1 MEKRNLFFYGIA
13 ALVAMLALMMFSSCD
28 SALEEFDLKVT
39 PNGGED
45 TNTEVVITVTRDNEN
60 GIVTATK
67 DENGIKKDTTVV
79 VPLGGVNFEISP
91 LDTIQVS
98 KPEVNSLSF
107 TETGSVSIDYADG
120 DISFTKTTKN
130 YRHEM
135 TGYLKD
141 ITISYVDATMTLWGK
156 KVEFPKANA
165 SVSFEDGAISVADE
179 GISNEVHYYLS
190 TSRYKVAFLGGSSE
204 ERGYERLAIDAK
216 DNLISTTKTDE
227 GYETLSS
234 TTAKSWVEIT
244 RTYSQ
249 SGSVSTRYEVILKN
263 GISAPAYE
271 IRTVESFDLEKKNA
285 VAGEAVVSGTRQEG
299 NITVTAHSSDYTVGC
314 NLFDKVFTFSWETAV
329 LKVDGQTFEMPS
341 RAYENTAD
349 KGFTISAMSSTLEY
363 DRVLYTHTI
372 SSSFN
377 NNSAEAIAEVELHK
391 KAEDKLVE
399 RTVIED
405 GLDYLDPTTSKSW
418 IKIKEIWSVSGEK
431 VYTKYINL
439 ANGINAPARVVKV
452 LENFTL
458 NQISASL
465 GEDVLASTETVG
477 DFTVRTYERTYIVG
491 NDKFNRVFTLSYQ
504 KAFYNPLDYSMPFA
518 EYESVSDNGF
528 ATTDMTQITEDGK
541 TYDRKDYAHTISAT
555 FNGHS
560 SEAKA
565 EAELRVLAADIME
578 SQEIVEDGMDYV
590 DENTTKSWIK
600 IKEVW
605 SVSGEKTYTKSVD
618 LTNGIE
624 SPSKITKILD
634 SFVLASASPSLAEER
649 LTNTETKGDFEVKT
663 YQRTYTVANDKFNR
677 VFTLKYQRAVY
688 NPLKHNMP
696 NPEYEN
702 ISDNG
707 FKLDDLSNT
716 VSEGKTYNR
725 KNYTHTMGARFNGHD
740 VSAVGEAELWVE
752 VNDEMTSRVV
762 LEEGIEYIDANT
774 SKSWLKIKEI
784 WSVSGEKTY
793 TKSVN
798 LKNSI
803 TAPSK
808 ITKILDNFNL
818 VGVGPSTSGEK
829 LINTVTEGDF
839 KIMTYERTYTV
850 ANDKFDRVFTLS
862 YQKAIYNPLTY
873 NMPFAEYENL
883 ADKSFKLADMDQ
895 IAQDGVVYDRK
906 AYSHAMSATFN
917 GYPAE
922 ATAEAELWV
931 FNREDRE
938 TPSWLGKPVSAKYTR
953 VQKTVGARFEDMIVF
968 TYEKG
973 VVMAPNGKV
982 DLSLTYAFDAAVA
995 TANGVE
1001 TCIAGAYSGVWGN
1014 NKWQPATIT
1023 IVSNRW
1029 IYAGISS
1036 AWDHTVMEENAITL
1050 GIGEDVT
1057 PIPSAQSVKIE
1068 GNKIT
1073 ISYAVNNGSTTAN
1086 TSLSLK

>member
-1 MEKRNLFFYGIA
+1 MEKKNLFFYGIA
-13 ALVAMLALMMFSSCD
+13 ALFAMLALMFSSCD
-28 SALEEFDLKVT
+28 SSLEEFSLDVD
-39 PNGGED
+39 PDGED
-45 TNTEVVITVTRDNEN
+45 SNTEVTITVTRDSEN

-79 VPLGGVNFEISP
+79 VPLGGVKFEISP
-91 LDTIQVS
+91 LDTIEVT
-98 KPEVNSLSF
+98 KPEVKSLNFSESG
-107 TETGSVSIDYADG
+107 TSSVDWEADG
-120 DISFTKTTKN
+120 VSYVKTTKN

-165 SVSFEDGAISVADE
+165 SVSHEDGAISVADE

-234 TTAKSWVEIT
+234 TTARSWVEIT

-249 SGSVSTRYEVILKN
+249 SGSIATRYEAILKN

-271 IRTVESFDLEKKNA
+271 IRIVQDFELEKKNA

-299 NITVTAHSSDYTVGC
+299 NITITSHSSDYTVGC
-314 NLFDKVFTFSWETAV
+314 DLFDKVFTFSWETAV

-341 RAYENTAD
+341 RSYENTAD
-349 KGFTISAMSSTLEY
+349 KGFKISAMTSTLEY
-363 DRVLYTHTI
+363 DRALYTHTV

-377 NNSAEAIAEVELHK
+377 NNSAEAVAEVELHK
-391 KAEDKLVE
+391 KAEDKLEE

-418 IKIKEIWSVSGEK
+418 IKVKEIWSVSGEK

-439 ANGINAPARVVKV
+439 TNGINAPARVVKV
-452 LENFTL
+452 LDNFTI
-458 NQISASL
+458 NQIPANL
-465 GEDVLASTETVG
+465 GEDVLVSTETVG
-477 DFTVRTYERTYIVG
+477 DFTVRTYQKTYTVG

-518 EYESVSDNGF
+518 EYENVSDNGF
-528 ATTDMTQITEDGK
+528 ATTDMTQITEEGK
-541 TYDRKDYAHTISAT
+541 TYDRKDYAHTIGAT
-555 FNGHS
+555 FNGRS
-560 SEAKA
+560 AEAKA
-565 EAELRVLAADIME
+565 EAELRVLAKDIME
-578 SQEIVEDGMDYV
+578 SQEIIEDGMDYI

-600 IKEVW
+600 IKEIW

-618 LTNGIE
+618 LINGIE
-624 SPSKITKILD
+624 APAKITKILD
-634 SFVLASASPSLAEER
+634 SFILASSSPSLAEER

-677 VFTLKYQRAVY
+677 VFTMTYQRAVY

-696 NPEYEN
+696 NPEYES

-707 FKLDDLSNT
+707 FKLDDLSDT
-716 VSEGKTYNR
+716 VDGDKTYNR
-725 KNYTHTMGARFNGHD
+725 KNYTHTMGAKFNGRD

-752 VNDEMTSRVV
+752 VNDEMTSQVI
-762 LEEGIEYIDANT
+762 LEEGIEYVDANT
-774 SKSWLKIKEI
+774 SRSWVKIKEI

-793 TKSVN
+793 TKTVD

-803 TAPSK
+803 NVPSK

-818 VGVGPSTSGEK
+818 QNVGPSTGGEK
-829 LINTVTEGDF
+829 LIGTVTEGDF
-839 KIMTYERTYTV
+839 KIMTYEKTYTV

-862 YQKAIYNPLTY
+862 YQKAIYNPLTH

-883 ADKSFKLADMDQ
+883 TDKGFKLTDMDQ
-895 IAQDGVVYDRK
+895 IAQDGVIYDRK
-906 AYSHAMSATFN
+906 AYSHTMSAIFN
-917 GYPAE
+917 AHPAE

-931 FNREDRE
+931 YNRDDRE

-953 VQKTVGARFEDMIVF
+953 VQKTVGAQFEDMIVF
-968 TYEKG
+968 IYEKG
-973 VVMAPNGKV
+973 VVMAPNGVV
-982 DLSLTYAFDAAVA
+982 DLSLAYAFDEAVA
-995 TANGVE
+995 AENGVE
-1001 TCIAGAYSGVWGN
+1001 TCIAGAYSGVWGD

-1023 IVSNRW
+1023 EIKGRW
-1029 IYAGISS
+1029 IYTGKNS
-1036 AWDHTVMEENAITL
+1036 AWDHTIMEENAITL
-1050 GIGEDVT
+1050 GIGKDVT
-1057 PIPSAQSVKIE
+1057 HTPKAQSVKIE
-1068 GNKIT
+1068 GNQIT

-1086 TSLSLK
+1086 TTLSLK